1 MYVSSYFT
9 MVPPCLVSCTSIFSL
24 VGPAWA
30 YCPARPFSPPSLRS
44 LHLSF
49 PLLLPL
55 IWFLTVTS
63 CLARLFRW
71 LLSMFCLNLL
81 PSEASV
87 GILSGSSLLSPLFL
101 LSFPFPPLLLSPLCP
116 PSSFPLYRCL
126 PKAASPNVAT
136 PYDPKWS
143 LAAMSCAYLRWCAHV
158 LPPLSHTPPMLMV
171 PPTLLAA
178 CGYLTLWWSI
188 VAMPG
193 ASRVGAAYDHQLL
206 LAPILCAAYGPG
218 SNYDAGCCEP
228 PATLLSLGTLPT
240 NSIRVCPTDAIILHS
255 PPLLFL
261 NYLPEPS

>member
-30 YCPARPFSPPSLRS
+30 YCPARPLSPPSLRS

-49 PLLLPL
+49 LLLLPL
-55 IWFLTVTS
+55 TWFLTVTS

-71 LLSMFCLNLL
+71 LLSMFYPNFL
-81 PSEASV
+81 PSGASL

-116 PSSFPLYRCL
+116 PSSFPPYRCL

-136 PYDPKWS
+136 PYAPKWS

-158 LPPLSHTPPMLMV
+158 LPPLSHTPPMLMM

-178 CGYLTLWWSI
+178 CGYLTLW
-188 VAMPG
+188 
-193 ASRVGAAYDHQLL
+193 
-206 LAPILCAAYGPG
+206 
-218 SNYDAGCCEP
+218 
-228 PATLLSLGTLPT
+228 SLGTLLRNIFRALIQGFLSLLPF
-240 NSIRVCPTDAIILHS
+240 S
-255 PPLLFL
+255 PLEALLI
-261 NYLPEPS
+261 

>member
-30 YCPARPFSPPSLRS
+30 LFALYTFPSLF
-44 LHLSF
+44 SF
-49 PLLLPL
+49 P
-55 IWFLTVTS
+55 S
-63 CLARLFRW
+63 G
-71 LLSMFCLNLL
+71 
-81 PSEASV
+81 ASL
-87 GILSGSSLLSPLFL
+87 GILSGSSLLSPFFL

-178 CGYLTLWWSI
+178 CGYLTLW
-188 VAMPG
+188 
-193 ASRVGAAYDHQLL
+193 
-206 LAPILCAAYGPG
+206 
-218 SNYDAGCCEP
+218 
-228 PATLLSLGTLPT
+228 SLGTL
-240 NSIRVCPTDAIILHS
+240 LHNIFRALSQGFLSLLPFS
-255 PPLLFL
+255 PLEALLI
-261 NYLPEPS
+261 

>member
-30 YCPARPFSPPSLRS
+30 YCPARPLSPPSLRS

-55 IWFLTVTS
+55 TWFLTVTS

-71 LLSMFCLNLL
+71 LLSMFYPNFF
-81 PSEASV
+81 PSGARL

-178 CGYLTLWWSI
+178 CGYLTLW
-188 VAMPG
+188 
-193 ASRVGAAYDHQLL
+193 
-206 LAPILCAAYGPG
+206 
-218 SNYDAGCCEP
+218 CCFHLMRRFSHEK
-228 PATLLSLGTLPT
+228 
-240 NSIRVCPTDAIILHS
+240 
-255 PPLLFL
+255 LLFL
-261 NYLPEPS
+261 FGFDRQPPCTLWCRLRAAGECRRHARATAAYPQTVSWPPLPFFQQIPAIFS